1 MGKDTTLATPSLETT
16 ERGAGAL
23 SDRVRRQLTELIRN
37 RTLPGGQVIIE
48 LRLAERLGVSRTPL
62 REALQRLEG
71 EGMIEKNSG
80 RSYMVRKVDLREYMQ
95 SLKMRLIL
103 EPEAAAMAVG
113 AVPAHLLAEIHAE
126 VVALDTQDRRQ
137 TQAHWD
143 ADDKLHRLFGSA
155 CGNRVMFDTIERLRV
170 TTRLFEVAEHD
181 QRITDDHVEH
191 MAIIT
196 ALEAGDAVAA
206 RTAVATHLRSLI
218 AYSLEK
224 IS

>member
-1 MGKDTTLATPSLETT
+1 MARQTDPSTG
-16 ERGAGAL
+16 EREGGAL
-23 SDRVRRQLTELIRN
+23 SDRVRRQLTELIRS
-37 RTLPGGQVIIE
+37 RALPGGQVIIE

-80 RSYMVRKVDLREYMQ
+80 RSYMVRRVDLREYMQ

-103 EPEAAAMAVG
+103 EPEAAAAAAAPG
-113 AVPAHLLAEIHAE
+113 AIPAEDLARIRDE
-126 VVALDTQDRRQ
+126 VIALNTKDRRQ

-143 ADDKLHRLFGSA
+143 ADDRLHRLFGSA
-155 CGNRVMFDTIERLRV
+155 CGNQVMFDTIERLRV
-170 TTRLFEVAEHD
+170 TTRLFEVTEHS
-181 QRITDDHVEH
+181 QRIADDHVEH
-191 MAIIT
+191 MAILD
-196 ALEAGDAVAA
+196 ALEDHDPDAA
-206 RTAVATHLRSLI
+206 RLAVATHLRSLI